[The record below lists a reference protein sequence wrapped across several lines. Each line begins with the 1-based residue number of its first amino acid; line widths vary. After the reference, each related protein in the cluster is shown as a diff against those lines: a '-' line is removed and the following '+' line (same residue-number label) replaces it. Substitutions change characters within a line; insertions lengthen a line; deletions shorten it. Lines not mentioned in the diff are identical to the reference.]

1 MLRCVG
7 RGGVEDGVL
16 DHLKEAVQL
25 GLVLAGNNG
34 VQGLVTDIMGM
45 VTPKGLR
52 LIRDTSADK
61 VHGEE
66 QCRQSSGRA
75 GVQLLRLLDL
85 WVVRVLF
92 EWEVGF

>member
-16 DHLKEAVQL
+16 DQSQEAIQL
-25 GLVLAGNNG
+25 GLVLAGHNG
-34 VQGLVTDIMGM
+34 VQGLVTDIVGM
-45 VTPKGLR
+45 VTPKSLR
-52 LIRDTSADK
+52 LVRDTSANK
-61 VHGEE
+61 VHGKE
-66 QCRQSSGRA
+66 QSRQSTGRA

-92 EWEVGF
+92 EWVGF